1 MTAFNYEEDLTS
13 NPFKI
18 KIKNYKKFRLCSNKD
33 Y

>member
-33 Y
+33 F